1 MNSKRLGS
9 SAANLEHSPW
19 LVSRGVVALHVI
31 VSYEL
36 SVCSLDNHRQ
46 GREQVEAKISSS
58 RRARPGRGV
67 QRELID
73 ELNCLVTQAAV
84 RLENEGRE
92 LDAEG
97 GHYGT
102 ILRNL
107 RLFSG
112 RGSAEGARGCSCD
125 ERRGTRVCATHIN
138 RLHP

>member
-1 MNSKRLGS
+1 MDSRRLGS

-19 LVSRGVVALHVI
+19 LASRGVVALHV
-31 VSYEL
+31 VASYEL

-46 GREQVEAKISSS
+46 GRQQVEAKISSR

-73 ELNCLVTQAAV
+73 ELHCLVTQAAV
-84 RLENEGRE
+84 RLKNERRE

-97 GHYGT
+97 RHHGT

-112 RGSAEGARGCSCD
+112 RGSAEGATGRSCD

-138 RLHP
+138 RVHP